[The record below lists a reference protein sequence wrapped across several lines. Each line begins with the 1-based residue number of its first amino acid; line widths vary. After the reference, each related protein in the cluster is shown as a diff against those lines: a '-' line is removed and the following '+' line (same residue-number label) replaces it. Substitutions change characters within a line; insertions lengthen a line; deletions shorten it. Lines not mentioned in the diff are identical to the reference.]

1 MDRIQTDFFYIV
13 NENHAQ
19 KKAVREERKQE
30 IKDNIVSCIGVI
42 GIFTM
47 MFCLYVMGCMC

>member
-19 KKAVREERKQE
+19 KKAAQEEKARQ
-30 IKDNIVSCIGVI
+30 IRNNIADCIGAI
-42 GIFTM
+42 GIFAM
-47 MFCLYVMGCMC
+47 MFFLYVVGCMI

>member
-19 KKAVREERKQE
+19 KKAAEEEHKQE
-30 IKDNIVSCIGVI
+30 IKDNIANCIATI
-42 GIFTM
+42 GIFTGL
-47 MFCLYVMGCMC
+47 FCLYVIGCMI

>member
-19 KKAVREERKQE
+19 KKAAQEEKARQ
-30 IKDNIVSCIGVI
+30 IRNNIADCIGAI
-42 GIFTM
+42 GIFAM
-47 MFCLYVMGCMC
+47 MFSLYIIGCMC